1 MLTIEKTNEEMSKM
15 RDNQFFGEIT
25 HDEND
30 KKECAMMGLI
40 KNQKIVLEEELK
52 IAKLKYADVALEK
65 DNWSGRYEREVDCKV
80 LEGQIAILTKME
92 RDLMDML
99 TPANMPPC

>member
-40 KNQKIVLEEELK
+40 KNQKIVLVEEFM
-52 IAKLKYADVALEK
+52 IAKLIYDDVALVN
-65 DNWSGRYEREVDCKV
+65 DNWRGRYERDMGGIVI
-80 LEGQIAILTKME
+80 EG
-92 RDLMDML
+92 
-99 TPANMPPC
+99 

>member
-1 MLTIEKTNEEMSKM
+1 MLTMEKTNEEMSKM
-15 RDNQFFGEIT
+15 RENQFFGEIT

-40 KNQKIVLEEELK
+40 KNQIIVLEEELK

-65 DNWSGRYEREVDCKV
+65 DNWSGRYEREMDCKV
-80 LEGQIAILTKME
+80 LEGKIAILTKME

-99 TPANMPPC
+99 TPANMQPC

>member
-1 MLTIEKTNEEMSKM
+1 MEKTNEEMSKM
-15 RDNQFFGEIT
+15 RDNQFFGEIA

-80 LEGQIAILTKME
+80 LEGQIAILTKLEKDME
-92 RDLMDML
+92 NML
-99 TPANMPPC
+99 TPTSMSSC

>member
-1 MLTIEKTNEEMSKM
+1 MLTMEKTNEEMSKM
-15 RDNQFFGEIT
+15 RENQFFGEIT

-40 KNQKIVLEEELK
+40 KNQIIVLEEELK

-65 DNWSGRYEREVDCKV
+65 DNWSGRYEREMDCKV
-80 LEGQIAILTKME
+80 LEGKIAILTKME

-99 TPANMPPC
+99 TPGNMPPC